1 MYRSIFSFS
10 SMTKLPSTKIGGGV
24 ESYFDLKLG
33 GGLCISTVV
42 TWKAEKRKRKRK
54 RKRRKRRKKKEKV
67 EKKKRT

>member
-42 TWKAEKRKRKRK
+42 TWKAEKRKRKK
-54 RKRRKRRKKKEKV
+54 KEEKEEKKEKV